1 VSIILAGMKDKKQK
15 DYSVSKDLEDRM
27 KDHPNQPLFGKDSPF
42 SELPTKCWKVTI

>member
-27 KDHPNQPLFGKDSPF
+27 KDHLKSKQPLFGKR
-42 SELPTKCWKVTI
+42 